1 MAYEGYL
8 IKIGGLS
15 LSGGSAESSCFI
27 QGNTY
32 DVSPN
37 RIKVR
42 EIIDCNG
49 DTHVVYSKKMR
60 TTIEFETPKNRR
72 LTLDEIE
79 TLQAAL
85 KTAQSPDNPNT
96 YGVTYYNPRSGNVES
111 GTFALDDLTYTVY
124 SANEKNI
131 FYAPMKFVFREVAT
145 VDL

>member
-1 MAYEGYL
+1 M
-8 IKIGGLS
+8 
-15 LSGGSAESSCFI
+15 SGGSAESSCFI
-27 QGNTY
+27 QGDTY

-79 TLQAAL
+79 TLHAAL
-85 KTAQSPDNPNT
+85 KTAQSPNNPNI
-96 YGVTYYNPRSGNVES
+96 YGVTYYNPRSGAVES
-111 GTFALDDLTYTVY
+111 GNFILDDLTYTVY

-131 FYAPMKFVFREVAT
+131 FYAPMKFVFREVAA